1 MTLNC
6 LRSIAIQF
14 MNQAQLTTMICL
26 MQSHGGSFVNAVA
39 QALRVADPV
48 NRQRL
53 LDAFPDLVKKYG
65 PTSEFMKPRQLTEV

>member
-6 LRSIAIQF
+6 LHSIAIQP
-14 MNQAQLTTMICL
+14 MNSAQLTAMICL
-26 MQSHGGSFVNAVA
+26 MQSHGGSFVNAIA

-65 PTSEFMKPRQLTEV
+65 PTSDFMQPKQLTEV

>member
-1 MTLNC
+1 MTLNY

-14 MNQAQLTTMICL
+14 MNQAQLTAMICL
-26 MQSHGGSFVNAVA
+26 MQSHGGSFVNAIA

-53 LDAFPDLVKKYG
+53 LDAFPDLVEKYG